1 MRIEKRDLD
10 YFVWML
16 LSQNIHVF
24 PSARERILTNLK
36 KHDAPQ
42 CALLLVPMKAPV
54 PDISTGSL
62 SDVHTSTT
70 LIQEDLIKLQHQ
82 AK

>member
-1 MRIEKRDLD
+1 MNVLTTLSEC
-10 YFVWML
+10 YFLEIVL
-16 LSQNIHVF
+16 CCFLTAQ
-24 PSARERILTNLK
+24 ERILTNLK

-42 CALLLVPMKAPV
+42 CALVLVPMKAPV

-62 SDVHTSTT
+62 SDVHASTS
-70 LIQEDLIKLQHQ
+70 LIQEDLTMLQHQ

>member
-1 MRIEKRDLD
+1 
-10 YFVWML
+10 ML
-16 LSQNIHVF
+16 NYRQLGQTLRLSSLKIF
-24 PSARERILTNLK
+24 LCCFLTARERILTNLK

-42 CALLLVPMKAPV
+42 SALLLVPMKAPV

-62 SDVHTSTT
+62 SDVHATTS
-70 LIQEDLIKLQHQ
+70 LIQEDLTVLQHQ